1 MRIDMRVEVDDAGRM
16 FVGVDGDW
24 YYVDSDEVRD
34 FLGWVMCD
42 VVSEC

>member
-1 MRIDMRVEVDDAGRM
+1 MRIDMQLEVDDVGRM
-16 FVGVDGDW
+16 FVGAGGDW
-24 YYVDSDEVRD
+24 YYVDSVEVKD